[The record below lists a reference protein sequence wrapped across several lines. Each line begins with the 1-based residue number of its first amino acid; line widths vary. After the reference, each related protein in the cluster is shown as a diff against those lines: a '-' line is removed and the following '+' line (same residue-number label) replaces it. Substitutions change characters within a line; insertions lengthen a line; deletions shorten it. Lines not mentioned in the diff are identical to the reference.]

1 MEIDNQE
8 FEPFGK
14 KEADLIRLCGQ
25 YLANHA
31 DEIAYKGGIVA
42 ENGVTIQVNIGD
54 GLGFPTIT
62 VSHEVIVTNE

>member
-1 MEIDNQE
+1 MAIDE
-8 FEPFGK
+8 PKIEPFGK

-25 YLANHA
+25 YLAKHA

-42 ENGVTIQVNIGD
+42 ANGVDIHVNLGD

-62 VSHEVIVTNE
+62 VTHEVIVTKE